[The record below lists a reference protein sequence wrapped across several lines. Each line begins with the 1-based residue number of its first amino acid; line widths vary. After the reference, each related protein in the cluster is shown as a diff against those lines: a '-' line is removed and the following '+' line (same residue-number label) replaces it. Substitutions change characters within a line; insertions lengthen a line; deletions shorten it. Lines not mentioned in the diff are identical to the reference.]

1 MLFGLTTREYVLN
14 ETTIVDITLTI
25 SFVSLFRKVKALRFF
40 YLNYLPLQAEF
51 FGVFK
56 GNLK

>member
-40 YLNYLPLQAEF
+40 YLNYLLLQVEF

>member
-40 YLNYLPLQAEF
+40 YLNYLLLQAEF

-56 GNLK
+56 G

>member
-40 YLNYLPLQAEF
+40 YLNYLLFQAEF

>member
-1 MLFGLTTREYVLN
+1 MLFGLTTREYILN

-40 YLNYLPLQAEF
+40 YLNCLLLQAEF